1 MIQFFR
7 SVSAPHDQDDDDD
20 SINIDDEDDDD
31 FLPINPF
38 CRPVTAPL
46 Q

>member
-7 SVSAPHDQDDDDD
+7 SVAAPHDEDDGDD

-31 FLPINPF
+31 ILPINPF